1 MMNRF
6 MRNYTKAIFMM
17 LKDQRDLDIIYL
29 IQLITYV
36 ANSDECIQSVLI
48 ALELVSRLTSL
59 N

>member
-1 MMNRF
+1 
-6 MRNYTKAIFMM
+6 MM

>member
-36 ANSDECIQSVLI
+36 ANSDECI
-48 ALELVSRLTSL
+48 
-59 N
+59 